1 MKARL
6 ARLAERRQNLI
17 ATAAAQRRALAS
29 AAAPWRARLEM
40 VDRGIAAFDY
50 LRRRPALIAVGAVL
64 LLVLQP
70 RRVGRWLERGWL
82 VWQVGRKLRRRLGES
97 G

>member
-6 ARLAERRQNLI
+6 ARLAERRHNLI
-17 ATAAAQRRALAS
+17 ATAAAQRSALAS

-50 LRRRPALIAVGAVL
+50 VKRRPGLIAVGALVL
-64 LLVLQP
+64 LAWRP
-70 RRVGRWLERGWL
+70 RRIGRWLERGWL
-82 VWQVGRKLRRRLGES
+82 LWQVGRKLRRRLAES